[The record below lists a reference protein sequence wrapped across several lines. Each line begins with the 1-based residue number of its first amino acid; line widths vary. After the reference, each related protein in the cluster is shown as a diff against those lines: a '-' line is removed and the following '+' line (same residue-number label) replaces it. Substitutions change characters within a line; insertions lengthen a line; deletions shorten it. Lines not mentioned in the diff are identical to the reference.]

1 MGPEDA
7 LKAVKFLMP
16 KKVVPMHYST
26 FDMIKQD
33 AHAWAREV
41 HHQTGVKV
49 MVPKP
54 GDWIDLG

>member
-1 MGPEDA
+1 
-7 LKAVKFLMP
+7 
-16 KKVVPMHYST
+16 MHYST